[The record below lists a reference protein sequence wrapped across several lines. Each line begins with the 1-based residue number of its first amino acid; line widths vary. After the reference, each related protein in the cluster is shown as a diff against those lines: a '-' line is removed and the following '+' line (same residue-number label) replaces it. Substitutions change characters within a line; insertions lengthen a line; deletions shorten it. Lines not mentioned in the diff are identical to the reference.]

1 MRSRMTVQW
10 QVSSARRA
18 GCLQMGSYGGLS
30 VRQVEFLRNQGFRVT
45 IDHKSI
51 VIVEL
56 ATGSRLTVKQQR
68 SHAEASLRYLWS
80 IQGIDGLSFKGS
92 DILRASAVLSDSAD
106 EAFKYV
112 PDDAIEYLR
121 SGSILV
127 SSLERYRRIENPEAR
142 DPYEGLGFVAFND
155 KTSSTTLGL
164 EGGYS
169 NYVLCLGS
177 RAPKSER
184 RLMGSRFGPN
194 LVKISGL
201 GEFSRKLSD
210 LLGAEDFRIADV
222 HYSDHKMLC
231 LEHTAASEI
240 RAVLKENSYGTL
252 NDEVLLKVAEQFFP
266 LLRETA
272 DAVTTFCKPRRFGLE
287 HERRVCFAM
296 PRDVTEPIAIVKSKD
311 LLSHLSFEV

>member
-1 MRSRMTVQW
+1 MKDR
-10 QVSSARRA
+10 
-18 GCLQMGSYGGLS
+18 GL
-30 VRQVEFLRNQGFRVT
+30 RVT
-45 IDHKSI
+45 IDQKSI
-51 VIVEL
+51 VLSEL
-56 ATGSRLTVKQQR
+56 AAGLPLTLKQQR

-80 IQGIDGLSFKGS
+80 IQGIEGLSFKGS
-92 DILRASAVLSDSAD
+92 DILRAFAVLPEGAD

-142 DPYEGLGFVAFND
+142 DQYEGFGFVAFND
-155 KTSSTTLGL
+155 ESSSTTLGL

-177 RAPKSER
+177 RAPKSEL
-184 RLMGSRFGPN
+184 RLMGSRFGTN

-201 GEFSRKLSD
+201 NEFCRKLSA

-231 LEHTAASEI
+231 LEHPAASEI
-240 RAVLKENSYGTL
+240 RAVLKENSYGAL
-252 NDEVLLKVAEQFFP
+252 NDELLLKVAEKFFP
-266 LLRETA
+266 LLRDTA

-287 HERRVCFAM
+287 RERRISFAM
-296 PRDVTEPIAIVKSKD
+296 PRDVIDPTAIVKSKD
-311 LLSHLSFEV
+311 LLSHLTFVA